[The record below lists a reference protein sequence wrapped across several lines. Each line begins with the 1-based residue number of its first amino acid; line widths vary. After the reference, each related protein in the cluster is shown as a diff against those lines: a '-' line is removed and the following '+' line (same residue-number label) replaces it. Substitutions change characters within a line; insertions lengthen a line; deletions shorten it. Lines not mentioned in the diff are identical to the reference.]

1 VRKRTWCRLVDTGP
15 DESFPALM
23 ARLAALPADAKQQ
36 RHLDVFVVTHSVANR
51 CPGKR
56 IA

>member
-23 ARLAALPADAKQQ
+23 AGLAALPADAKQQ
-36 RHLDVFVVTHSVANR
+36 RYLDVFVVTHSVANR